1 MDNKILI
8 NANKIIRKKRPK
20 INADEICATFKY
32 DDMLE
37 IGFLSKQCRN
47 DARGK
52 CIMCDYGCADGTREN
67 SVYLNEL
74 VKVLDNTNAD
84 HIIICSN
91 GSFMDESQ
99 INHKLYCD
107 ILDTIN
113 KYDFSLL
120 EIETHY
126 STVTKKK
133 LDAIKNIVHNKEVYI
148 ELGLE
153 TTSQALQDNVI
164 MKDINLRKFKD
175 TIDFIHSYNFNI
187 DINIMLGM
195 PFLSAQ
201 DQLKDA
207 LNTAKWVFEND
218 CSLVVFPINIKP
230 FTLLKTMYSYKFYEP
245 VSHWLMIEF
254 LNNISVNY
262 LNLITVA
269 WFGNREEVYEGTN
282 ENVIFPVSCEKCEKN
297 LMKFYDNF
305 NYCRTSEGRRKLLDD
320 LIINRTCTCYE
331 NLTDN
336 LQIESH
342 TTFEDKYEDFITFLK
357 NNNF

>member
-1 MDNKILI
+1 MDNEILI
-8 NANKIIRKKRPK
+8 NANKLIKKNRPK

-47 DARGK
+47 DAIGK
-52 CIMCDYGCADGTREN
+52 CIMCDYGCADGTRES

-74 VKVLDNTNAD
+74 TKVLDNTNAN

-107 ILDTIN
+107 ILHTVN
-113 KYDFSLL
+113 RYDFPRL

-126 STVTKKK
+126 LTVTRKK
-133 LDAIKNIVHNKEVYI
+133 LDAIKNIVSNKEIYI

-153 TTSQALQDNVI
+153 TINQTLQDNVI
-164 MKDINLRKFKD
+164 MKDINLKKFKD
-175 TIDFIHSYNFNI
+175 TIDLIHSYNFKI
-187 DINIMLGM
+187 DINVMLGM
-195 PFLSAQ
+195 PFLSAKE
-201 DQLKDA
+201 QLKDA
-207 LNTAKWVFEND
+207 LDTAKWVFEND
-218 CSLVVFPINIKP
+218 CSLVIFPINIKP

-245 VSHWLMIEF
+245 ISHWLMIEF
-254 LNNISVNY
+254 LNNIATNH
-262 LNLITVA
+262 LNFITVA

-282 ENVIFPVSCEKCEKN
+282 EKVVFPTCCENCKKD

-305 NYCRTSEGRRKLLDD
+305 NYCRTSEGRRKLLDN
-320 LIINRTCTCYE
+320 LIFNRTCNCYE
-331 NLTDN
+331 NLINN
-336 LQIESH
+336 LQIESQ
-342 TTFEDKYEDFITFLK
+342 TTFKDKYEKFTIFL